1 MTRIYVFKRLFKY
14 VSKYKSKLLLIA
26 VLGLIGVVFE
36 VAKPLPIKLI
46 IDNVLSDQPL
56 PHFLSNLFTD
66 TKEILLFTQQMYC
79 SLVPDKAFYT
89 VLKGIQLHT
98 QYV

>member
-1 MTRIYVFKRLFKY
+1 MTRIYVFKRFFQY
-14 VSKYKSKLLLIA
+14 VSKYKSKLVLIA
-26 VLGLIGVVFE
+26 VLGLIGAVFE

-46 IDNVLSDQPL
+46 IDNVLSYQPL

-66 TKEILLFTQQMYC
+66 TKEILLFTQQMFC
-79 SLVPDKAFYT
+79 SLVPDKALNT

-98 QYV
+98 